1 MSSVLRAQMAAV
13 HVTLNLFQG
22 PDPAGWMLKP
32 VQHDVIPA
40 ELNSFV
46 RGVGF
51 LNHESPKDRN
61 PGICLC
67 GFLSFGVS
75 RLGIPFVFSSRFV
88 LS

>member
-13 HVTLNLFQG
+13 HVTLNFFQG

-46 RGVGF
+46 QSTVLRMALRRWYNDASNPITHQRDSARTLRSDF
-51 LNHESPKDRN
+51 DRN
-61 PGICLC
+61 
-67 GFLSFGVS
+67 
-75 RLGIPFVFSSRFV
+75 RF
-88 LS
+88 